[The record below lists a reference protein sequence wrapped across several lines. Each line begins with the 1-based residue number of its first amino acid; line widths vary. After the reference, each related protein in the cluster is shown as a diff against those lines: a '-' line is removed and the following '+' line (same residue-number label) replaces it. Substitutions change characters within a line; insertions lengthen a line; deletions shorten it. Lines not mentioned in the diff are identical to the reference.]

1 LRGINVDDNT
11 HYYKDPPKL
20 VYELLEDTFGE
31 KFEYFLGSPLN
42 IEASAY
48 PCIIVQPVSSNN
60 TVTGA
65 PTGTDN
71 VAEIINIHV
80 LMLDSGNAA
89 TSGTVN
95 TVMRDMYNLVQ
106 GRDPA
111 TGFYMTG
118 TVLYALRTHL
128 TLSTVIIDHDIDVNY
143 DATPVA
149 DKNVIEAIV
158 TIALRERVRVDRA

>member
-1 LRGINVDDNT
+1 MDDNT

-20 VYELLEDTFGE
+20 IYELMQDTFND
-31 KFEYFLGSPLN
+31 KFEYFLGSPIN
-42 IEASAY
+42 IAPEAY
-48 PCIIVQPVSSNN
+48 PCIIVQPVSGNN

-71 VAEIINIHV
+71 VAEIVNIHI
-80 LMLDSGNAA
+80 LMLDSGNVA
-89 TSGTVN
+89 TTGSTN
-95 TVMRDMYNLVQ
+95 TVMRNLYNTVQ

-118 TVLYALRTHL
+118 TLLYALRTNIDL
-128 TLSTVIIDHDIDVNY
+128 GTAIIDHDIDVNY
-143 DATPVA
+143 DATAVA

-158 TIALRERVRVDRA
+158 TVATRERVSVPNRV